1 VSNFK
6 SPRGRN
12 ARSVSRPLV
21 ESLEVRLCLSTT
33 AHLQAFQTAMPPPHA
48 LTATVRQDGH
58 PVGRP
63 RHLHALVAT
72 HQISQ
77 GARQHLAWERHNL
90 ANLGRGSRF
99 ERGPGPDQE
108 TVHNPN
114 NKLTS
119 NVLSAYGGIGST
131 GWTPPDDNIAV
142 GSQDSVTGQSTVIL
156 AVNEQIALFNKSG
169 NPYNNPNNL
178 YSGNNLAITSTDPS
192 KQSASLFH
200 ASNSAFDP
208 RVLFDPANGGHFILT
223 AVEQST
229 RPQSSYLDIAVSKSA
244 NPRTAADWYTYRYS
258 VTQTIA
264 KTATWMDF
272 PSLGMDA
279 TTLYVTGNMF
289 GFTNGSFRGVKLITF
304 PKITMEA
311 GGAVTGP
318 VNTKIFTDGSFS
330 MQPAVTY
337 DSTAPEYLIQTEN
350 GSNSTTVRLDAIT
363 NPLIAGALTDAQ
375 IYVTVPAYNTNVTKA
390 PQLGS
395 SNLIN
400 TNDARMLSAVFTNG
414 SLWAADTIEST
425 TGKTVARWYEINP
438 AVSSSPT
445 ASGNID
451 PGGSVYTFFPSITA
465 EWSGNVGNVAISY
478 AESSPTEHPS
488 ASFAAAPITTTTSF
502 TPAASPNIQAG
513 AASYGGS
520 RWGDYSGI
528 AADPSAPGIFYAVG
542 EATQSD
548 GNWGTWWT
556 QATPPPTTAPA
567 TPTNLTATAETS
579 GPILLSWNAVAG
591 AAGYTVYGSTV
602 SPFTPSTATIV
613 IPTASAQ
620 TSVENTNVQPNTTY
634 YYYVVA
640 TNSSGSSPLQSS
652 PSSATALTTNTV
664 FADSFSALGETF
676 PAPNWSIAGTSG
688 AATWKM
694 SSTGGPSPGEG
705 MVSQTSTAT
714 GDIKKAIV
722 NNQSSSGVIIT
733 AEVHLDSWADG
744 ELARAGIGLFT
755 DLSTGQGYNL
765 VLTGRHSNTGA
776 STVESP
782 QVEFLDDHVVW
793 GGALNLPS
801 NLSFQ
806 VGPNAP
812 WYWFQ
817 LEARNGVLYGSVW
830 QDGTAQPATWMGSQ
844 AGWSDHTTGDPALNG
859 GAAGTFNNITSYSTA
874 SFTSVTVTK

>member
-1 VSNFK
+1 VSNFR

-33 AHLQAFQTAMPPPHA
+33 AHLQAFQTAMPPHHA
-48 LTATVRQDGH
+48 LTATVHQDGH

-99 ERGPGPDQE
+99 EPGPGPDQE

-114 NKLTS
+114 NRLTS

-142 GSQDSVTGQSTVIL
+142 GSQDSGTGPSTVIL
-156 AVNEQIALFNKSG
+156 AVNEQIALFDKSG
-169 NPYNNPNNL
+169 NPYNNSSNL

-208 RVLFDPANGGHFILT
+208 RILFDPANGGHFILT

-229 RPQSSYLDIAVSKSA
+229 RPQSSFLDIAVSMSA

-258 VTQTIA
+258 VTQTIS

-304 PKITMEA
+304 DKNAMEI
-311 GGAVTGP
+311 GSKVSGP

-337 DSTAPEYLIQTEN
+337 GSNALAEYLIQTEN

-363 NPLIAGALTDAQ
+363 NPLTAGALTDAQ
-375 IYVTVPAYNTNVTKA
+375 IYVTVPAYNTNLTKA

-400 TNDARMLSAVFTNG
+400 TNDARMLSAVFRNG

-438 AVSSSPT
+438 VVSSPLT

-465 EWSGNVGNVAISY
+465 DASGNVAISY

-528 AADPSAPGIFYAVG
+528 AADPSNSGIFYAVG

-567 TPTNLTATAETS
+567 TPNLTATAENS

-591 AAGYTVYGSTV
+591 AASYTVYGSTD
-602 SPFTPSTATIV
+602 STFDPFATNPPSAPIV

-620 TSVENTNVQPNTTY
+620 TSVENTNVQPNTKY

-640 TNSSGSSPLQSS
+640 TNSSGSSPL
-652 PSSATALTTNTV
+652 PSSSSSAIAVTPTPV
-664 FADSFSALGETF
+664 FSDSFPTSLAF
-676 PAPNWSIAGTSG
+676 PYSPWTTASTTSG
-688 AATWKM
+688 AAAWSIPT
-694 SSTGGPSPGEG
+694 SGGW
-705 MVSQTSTAT
+705 VSQTSTAAA
-714 GDIKKAIV
+714 DVKKAIDQQTV
-722 NNQSSSGVIIT
+722 STSDVIIT
-733 AEVHLDSWADG
+733 AKVHIDSWHDG

-755 DLSTGQGYNL
+755 DSSGKGYNL
-765 VLTGRHSNTGA
+765 VLTGRFSNTGA
-776 STVESP
+776 TNTIAAP
-782 QVEFLDDHVVW
+782 HLGFLDDLVAW
-793 GGALNLPS
+793 GSDLTLPS
-801 NLSFQ
+801 PGVIT
-806 VGPNAP
+806 VGPGSP
-812 WYWFQ
+812 WYWFKM
-817 LEARNGVLYGSVW
+817 EDRNGVLYGSFW
-830 QDGTAQPATWMGSQ
+830 KDGDPEPATWMISQ
-844 AGWSDHTTGDPALNG
+844 AGWSDHTTGGPALNG
-859 GAAGTFNNITSYSTA
+859 GSGGTFNGVTSNSTA
-874 SFTSVTVTK
+874 SFTSVTVTQ